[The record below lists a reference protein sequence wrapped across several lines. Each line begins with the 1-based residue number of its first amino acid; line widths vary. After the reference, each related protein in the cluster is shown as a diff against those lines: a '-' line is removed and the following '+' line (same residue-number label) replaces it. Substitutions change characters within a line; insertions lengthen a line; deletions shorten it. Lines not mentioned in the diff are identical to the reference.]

1 MNAPGHDPRW
11 LRIQQHPLDDPDAEL
26 PFTRRLARE
35 NRWPL
40 HFAVRVV
47 NEYRRFC
54 YLAIAAGHTVTP
66 SDEVDQ
72 AWHLHLLY
80 TRDYWDDFCP
90 NVLGTPLHHGP
101 TRGGKSEGLRYDEQ
115 YRMTLD
121 SYARIFG
128 EQAPRDIW
136 PPPEVRFGPRMIG
149 VRVLPSEVI
158 VIKKPWR
165 RPNPQPRG
173 S

>member
-1 MNAPGHDPRW
+1 MEDADHDPRW
-11 LRIQQHPLDDPDAEL
+11 LKIQQHPLDDPAAEL

-40 HFAVRVV
+40 DFAVRVV

-54 YLAIAAGHTVTP
+54 YLAITAGHPVTP

-90 NVLGTPLHHGP
+90 NVLGTTLHHGP
-101 TRGGKSEGLRYDEQ
+101 TRGGKGEGLRYDEQ
-115 YRMTLD
+115 YRLTLA
-121 SYARIFG
+121 SYERLFG
-128 EQAPRDIW
+128 HRAPDDIW
-136 PPPEVRFGPRMIG
+136 PPPLVRFGPRMIG

-158 VIKKPWR
+158 VFNKPWR
-165 RPNPQPRG
+165 KRIQRPRRT
-173 S
+173 